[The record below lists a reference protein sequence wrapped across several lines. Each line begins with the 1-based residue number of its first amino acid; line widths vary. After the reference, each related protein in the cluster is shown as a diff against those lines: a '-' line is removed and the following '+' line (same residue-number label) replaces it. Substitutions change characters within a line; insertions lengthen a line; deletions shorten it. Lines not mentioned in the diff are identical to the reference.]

1 MLRLVVFVGAGFVAM
16 LAPASAVA
24 SPSPQPSPVT
34 IHTFAQQLG
43 RTTRAATA
51 GVTLAQPYSWWT
63 WPGSAYND
71 TSENITVESSTT
83 PGKPYFWSYQ
93 FHSQFGDG
101 GYVGLQDASVP
112 SGKKIALF
120 SVWQADAAQPASGA
134 SCNTFSGEGSGE
146 SCRIDP
152 YNWIT
157 DRAYTVSVRIT
168 SSGSGGAWYQATVTD
183 TVTHATSTIG
193 SIHVPAGWGSIYGVV
208 SWTEFFG
215 GTADTCADIPKA
227 RARFDFPT
235 ANLGAVQITKD
246 DHVIGTGNCPS
257 QITGYAG
264 GDRHV
269 APK

>member
-1 MLRLVVFVGAGFVAM
+1 MLRFFAMLFAGSVAL

-24 SPSPQPSPVT
+24 APAPHPATATIT

-43 RTTRAATA
+43 RAPNAATA

-63 WPGSAYND
+63 WPGASYND

-120 SVWQADAAQPASGA
+120 SVWQADKAQGV

-152 YNWIT
+152 YNWT
-157 DRAYTVSVRIT
+157 ADRPYRVSVRVAST
-168 SSGSGGAWYQATVTD
+168 DTTGAWYEATVTD
-183 TVTHATSTIG
+183 TVTQVTSTIG
-193 SIHVPAGWGSIYGVV
+193 TIHVPAGWGGIYGVV
-208 SWTEFFG
+208 SWTEYFG

-235 ANLGAVQITKD
+235 ASLGTVRITND
-246 DHVIGTGNCPS
+246 THAIGAGNCPS
-257 QITGYAG
+257 QITSYAG
-264 GDRHV
+264 GDRHI